1 MNFRNASARINPEPK
16 EWAYYFGLTVEIIE
30 RMKNCSLIRW
40 LDREFV
46 VDTEDLQFVAKL
58 AA

>member
-1 MNFRNASARINPEPK
+1 MNFKNVSAKSNLTPK
-16 EWAYYFGLTVEIIE
+16 EWASYFGLTVQIIL

-40 LDREFV
+40 HDREFI
-46 VDTEDLQFVAKL
+46 VDTQDLQTVAKL